1 MVGLVVGMSRWLCL
15 GLVHPMVTG
24 CAVIWGPR
32 MRFAIMR
39 ASRVGCVL
47 VLWLVPA
54 SMLAQSVQGPA
65 SAPSPERGSPDEVQA
80 IKERVS
86 SWLKTCLQ
94 DWDTATHMS
103 PREWEVTCR
112 RVANERGKFLLEN
125 PDTSLIMGPKGRQ
138 R

>member
-1 MVGLVVGMSRWLCL
+1 MVVPI
-15 GLVHPMVTG
+15 GLVHLTG
-24 CAVIWGPR
+24 LRRRLEPSNEGL
-32 MRFAIMR
+32 AIMR

-47 VLWLVPA
+47 VLWLIPA
-54 SMLAQSVQGPA
+54 TTFAQLVQGPA
-65 SAPSPERGSPDEVQA
+65 SAPSPGRSSPEEIQA
-80 IKERVS
+80 IKDRVS

-103 PREWEVTCR
+103 PREWEVTCQ

-125 PDTSLIMGPKGRQ
+125 PDVSLIMGPKGQQ

>member
-1 MVGLVVGMSRWLCL
+1 
-15 GLVHPMVTG
+15 MVTG
-24 CAVIWGPR
+24 CVAIWWPSNAG
-32 MRFAIMR
+32 FAIMR
-39 ASRVGCVL
+39 VWRVGCVL
-47 VLWLVPA
+47 VLWLTPA
-54 SMLAQSVQGPA
+54 TTFAQSVQGPA
-65 SAPSPERGSPDEVQA
+65 SAPAPAKGSLEEVQA

-103 PREWEVTCR
+103 PREWEVTCQ

-125 PDTSLIMGPKGRQ
+125 PDTSLTMGPKGRQ

>member
-1 MVGLVVGMSRWLCL
+1 
-15 GLVHPMVTG
+15 
-24 CAVIWGPR
+24 
-32 MRFAIMR
+32 MR

-47 VLWLVPA
+47 VLWLIPQTTF
-54 SMLAQSVQGPA
+54 AQSAQGPA
-65 SAPSPERGSPDEVQA
+65 SSPSPARGSPEEVEA

-103 PREWEVTCR
+103 PREWEVTCQ

-125 PDTSLIMGPKGRQ
+125 SDTSLIMGPKGRQ

>member
-1 MVGLVVGMSRWLCL
+1 
-15 GLVHPMVTG
+15 
-24 CAVIWGPR
+24 
-32 MRFAIMR
+32 MR
-39 ASRVGCVL
+39 AWRVGCVL
-47 VLWLVPA
+47 VLWLISQPTF
-54 SMLAQSVQGPA
+54 AQSVQGLA
-65 SAPSPERGSPDEVQA
+65 SAPSPARGSLEEVQE
-80 IKERVS
+80 IKERVA

-103 PREWEVTCR
+103 PREWEVTCQ

>member
-1 MVGLVVGMSRWLCL
+1 
-15 GLVHPMVTG
+15 
-24 CAVIWGPR
+24 
-32 MRFAIMR
+32 MR

-47 VLWLVPA
+47 ALWLLPA
-54 SMLAQSVQGPA
+54 ATFAQSVQGLA
-65 SAPSPERGSPDEVQA
+65 TAPSTARASPEEVEA

-103 PREWEVTCR
+103 PREWEITCQ

-125 PDTSLIMGPKGRQ
+125 ADTSLIVNPKDRQ

>member
-1 MVGLVVGMSRWLCL
+1 
-15 GLVHPMVTG
+15 
-24 CAVIWGPR
+24 
-32 MRFAIMR
+32 MR

-47 VLWLVPA
+47 VLWLIPQTTF
-54 SMLAQSVQGPA
+54 AQSAQGPA
-65 SAPSPERGSPDEVQA
+65 SSASPARGSPEEVEA

-103 PREWEVTCR
+103 PREWEVTCQ

-125 PDTSLIMGPKGRQ
+125 PDTSLIMGPKGRP

>member
-1 MVGLVVGMSRWLCL
+1 
-15 GLVHPMVTG
+15 
-24 CAVIWGPR
+24 
-32 MRFAIMR
+32 MR
-39 ASRVGCVL
+39 ALRVGCVL
-47 VLWLVPA
+47 AWWLIPA
-54 SMLAQSVQGPA
+54 TTLAQPAQGPA
-65 SAPSPERGSPDEVQA
+65 PAPSPTRGSPEEIEA

-103 PREWEVTCR
+103 PREWEVTCQ

-125 PDTSLIMGPKGRQ
+125 LDTSLIINPKGQQ